1 VADAD
6 PRRPLLLALAVFVLA
21 ALTLCWPM
29 LDGQFLAGEWSD
41 QFEAGYSFRHFA
53 AQFFREHGRIPLWNP
68 YLFGGLPFV
77 GAAHGDIF
85 YPTAALR
92 WILPTYVGMN
102 LGFALHIVV
111 AGLTMYGF
119 LRGLR
124 LGWKAAVL
132 GGLAY
137 ELSGMVASQVH
148 PGHDGKLFVAA
159 MAPLLLL
166 AILSNRGRVV

>member
-68 YLFGGLPFV
+68 YLLLPR
-77 GAAHGDIF
+77 
-85 YPTAALR
+85 P
-92 WILPTYVGMN
+92 
-102 LGFALHIVV
+102 
-111 AGLTMYGF
+111 
-119 LRGLR
+119 
-124 LGWKAAVL
+124 
-132 GGLAY
+132 
-137 ELSGMVASQVH
+137 S
-148 PGHDGKLFVAA
+148 
-159 MAPLLLL
+159 
-166 AILSNRGRVV
+166 AIAWPPSRY